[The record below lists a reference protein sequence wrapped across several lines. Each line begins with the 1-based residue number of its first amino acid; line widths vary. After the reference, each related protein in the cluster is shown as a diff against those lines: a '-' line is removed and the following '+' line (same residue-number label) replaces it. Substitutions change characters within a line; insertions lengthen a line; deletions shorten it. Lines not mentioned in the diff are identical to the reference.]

1 MSLPISDLPL
11 FVSGTAGLLWLS
23 RKPLRNPGSHGFYRF
38 FAWESILALTIL
50 NRNAAGDQ
58 MFSESL
64 LQLSVLPLLFGFIE
78 LRRKGKSDV
87 ARSEDTSLYGWEKTT
102 ELITGGV
109 FGLIRHPMYSA
120 LLGLDWGMF
129 FRAASWLGFGL
140 ALFATGSLLLTALA
154 DEKECIAYFGQA
166 YIDYMRSTRRFIPW
180 LF

>member
-1 MSLPISDLPL
+1 MSLPISDLQL
-11 FVSGTAGLLWLS
+11 FITGTAGLLWLS

-38 FAWESILALTIL
+38 FAWETILALIVL
-50 NRNAAGDQ
+50 NRESAGDQ
-58 MFSESL
+58 MISETV
-64 LQLSVLPLLFGFIE
+64 LQLSLLPLLFGFVA
-78 LRRKGKSDV
+78 LRRQG
-87 ARSEDTSLYGWEKTT
+87 RSEVAHRKDESLYGWEKTT

-140 ALFATGSLLLTALA
+140 ALFASGCLLLTALA
-154 DEKECIAYFGQA
+154 EEKECISYFGRA
-166 YIDYMRSTRRFIPW
+166 YTDYMRSTRRFIPW